1 MRFLQTA
8 IGYRVQSSAGRPVA
22 YRLERATVVQ
32 VTAKGYLVLQ
42 VHAERDCRVLEQV
55 DSEVKAGAGI
65 SRGPWKPSDSTVVV
79 KVGRGCRIV
88 TGQQAVGSKQDLV
101 PGRGVDSCR
110 LTLAGAFSG
119 GYVWAADDIHLASL
133 VYESPE

>member
-8 IGYRVQSSAGRPVA
+8 IGYRVQGNTGRPVA
-22 YRLERATVVQ
+22 YRLEKTTVVK
-32 VTAKGYLVLQ
+32 VTAKGYLVLK
-42 VHAERDCRVLEQV
+42 VHEERDCRILEQV
-55 DSEVKAGAGI
+55 DIEVKRGAGI

-79 KVGRGCRIV
+79 KLGRGCRIV
-88 TGQQAVGSKQDLV
+88 TGQQAVGSKEDMV

-110 LTLAGAFSG
+110 LALAGAFSG

-133 VYESPE
+133 VYE